1 MTANKTQRLQSLDVM
16 RGLTVAMMILVNNQY
31 GESFA
36 PLQHAKWNGMT
47 PCDLVFPFFL
57 FIMGISTYLSLMKT
71 GFKPSAP
78 VIRKIVKRTV
88 LLFLIGLGIHWFDM
102 ALDGHATDFAHLRI
116 WAVLQRIALCYLAVS
131 VFALTVNHRHL
142 IKTIVG
148 LLVLYALILI
158 FGNGYDYDASTNI
171 LARVDLRLFGAG
183 HLYHKSPV
191 DPEGLLGTIPSV
203 AHTLIGFYCARKMM
217 QAKDI
222 QAKVLGF
229 LLTGGILV
237 ICGYLLSYGLPLNK
251 RIWSPSYVLVTCG
264 LAALLQGIIM
274 YAMDYPKA
282 QPKKSSAFGNLQP
295 SFTTFFQV
303 FGVNPLF
310 LYVMSEL
317 LAIIFGH
324 VGISNAVFT
333 GICHIISTPQIQSL
347 TYALLFTAFHF
358 VIGWPLYKR
367 HIYIKL

>member
-131 VFALTVNHRHL
+131 VFALTVSHRHL

-191 DPEGLLGTIPSV
+191 DPEGLLGTIPSG
-203 AHTLIGFYCARKMM
+203 A
-217 QAKDI
+217 
-222 QAKVLGF
+222 
-229 LLTGGILV
+229 GIPADGRHPRHLR
-237 ICGYLLSYGLPLNK
+237 LP
-251 RIWSPSYVLVTCG
+251 
-264 LAALLQGIIM
+264 ALLRT
-274 YAMDYPKA
+274 AA
-282 QPKKSSAFGNLQP
+282 QQAHLESQLCTCHMRTGCPAARNHHVCDGLSEGSAKEEFFLRKPSAFVYNLLP
-295 SFTTFFQV
+295 
-303 FGVNPLF
+303 
-310 LYVMSEL
+310 
-317 LAIIFGH
+317 
-324 VGISNAVFT
+324 GIR
-333 GICHIISTPQIQSL
+333 C
-347 TYALLFTAFHF
+347 
-358 VIGWPLYKR
+358 
-367 HIYIKL
+367 

>member
-102 ALDGHATDFAHLRI
+102 ALDGHATDLAHLRI

-131 VFALTVNHRHL
+131 VFALTVSHRHL

-203 AHTLIGFYCARKMM
+203 AHTLIGLGKGAGIPADGRHPRHLRLPALFWTAAQQAHLESQLCTCHMRTGCPAARNHHVCDGLSEGS
-217 QAKDI
+217 AKEEF
-222 QAKVLGF
+222 F
-229 LLTGGILV
+229 LRK
-237 ICGYLLSYGLPLNK
+237 P
-251 RIWSPSYVLVTCG
+251 
-264 LAALLQGIIM
+264 
-274 YAMDYPKA
+274 
-282 QPKKSSAFGNLQP
+282 SAFVYNLLP
-295 SFTTFFQV
+295 
-303 FGVNPLF
+303 
-310 LYVMSEL
+310 
-317 LAIIFGH
+317 
-324 VGISNAVFT
+324 GIR
-333 GICHIISTPQIQSL
+333 C
-347 TYALLFTAFHF
+347 
-358 VIGWPLYKR
+358 
-367 HIYIKL
+367 